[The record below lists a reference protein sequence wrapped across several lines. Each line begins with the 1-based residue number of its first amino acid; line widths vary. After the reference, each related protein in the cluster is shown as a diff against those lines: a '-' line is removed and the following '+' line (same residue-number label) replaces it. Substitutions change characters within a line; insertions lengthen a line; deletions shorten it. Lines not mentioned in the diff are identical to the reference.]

1 MCPVSEAKFRK
12 PVLAGLRSNNEMN
25 LFGFRRCYRSPQRGS
40 GSRSSI
46 SPDHSAF
53 PAQCGLSRCRVRV
66 SADVLRGG
74 TVVAARCPRLHRPPP
89 PSPPQPWYIQ
99 LGNCSHSLQSLNNV
113 LESQIFSLTGRTFL
127 FNLLFLVIQSIHF
140 TTSPCVLLLEGGGGF
155 VVVADASR

>member
-1 MCPVSEAKFRK
+1 MKPSVISNIIVCYSQISNTIYIHCGSSLRNSQTRLFRKPDVCPVSEAKFRK

-46 SPDHSAF
+46 SPDYSAF

-99 LGNCSHSLQSLNNV
+99 LISFQKCKCNIKVSSQS
-113 LESQIFSLTGRTFL
+113 E
-127 FNLLFLVIQSIHF
+127 
-140 TTSPCVLLLEGGGGF
+140 
-155 VVVADASR
+155 D